1 MLFNSRDF
9 ALFFAIFFAL
19 YALAGRVRGR
29 DQIRR
34 YLIVIGSLFFYGY
47 WYPPYLIL
55 LVICVLVNYVTIH
68 ALDRLPHKGA
78 KAFWLITAN
87 CVFNLGILF
96 LYKYT
101 EFVVQTFHLQGLEHV
116 TVQFLNHAT
125 LTLGIKGQFKSL
137 DFALPL
143 GVSFFTFEMMAYSID
158 VYRHGRIDPEARSL
172 PRYTLFVTFF
182 PKLIAGPIVRGWEIL
197 PQIDTPRY
205 VTPEGVYWGILLFF
219 WGLTKKV
226 IISDRLA
233 PFVNLVFTDPQG
245 LHWVGQ
251 WLAVYCFAFQIYC
264 DFSAYSDMAMGLCK
278 MMGYEL
284 PLNFKEPYLS
294 PNITVFWRRWH
305 ITLSSWLRDYL
316 YIPLGGNR
324 GGSGRQYRNLILTML
339 LGGLWHGANWVFVIW
354 GLMHGLYLA
363 VHKLFSTY
371 IEHRE
376 VVELATAADRGD
388 SAVPL
393 VNPSLMDHVPTTA
406 ELTTPL
412 PVKKRKAPLDPPMDP
427 WNKISYWFW
436 CIVTFHFVCL
446 TWIFFRAG
454 LYPATVGGLTP
465 WQVSMRMLKAIF
477 TFAGHG
483 RGAKF
488 WAQGYDVIPFLM
500 LAAVLHVGERFVR
513 HHRPHFAL
521 KIWDAF
527 PAAIQA
533 GAVTLVL
540 ASLLIWGGDQVQ
552 FIYFAF

>member
-9 ALFFAIFFAL
+9 ALFFGIFFAL
-19 YALAGRVRGR
+19 YALAGHLRHR
-29 DQIRR
+29 DQLRR
-34 YLIVIGSLFFYGY
+34 YLIVVGSLFFYGY

-55 LVICVLVNYVTIH
+55 LVACVLINYATIH
-68 ALDRLPHKGA
+68 ALDRLPHKSS
-78 KAFWLITAN
+78 KAFWLITVN
-87 CVFNLGILF
+87 CIFNLGVLF
-96 LYKYT
+96 IYKYT
-101 EFVVQTFHLQGLEHV
+101 EFLVHTLHLEGLEHV
-116 TVQFLNHAT
+116 AVQFLNHT
-125 LTLGIKGQFKSL
+125 ILTFGIKGQFKSL

-197 PQIDTPRY
+197 PQIDTPRK
-205 VTPEGVYWGILLFF
+205 VTADGCYYGLLLFF
-219 WGLTKKV
+219 WGMTKKV
-226 IISDRLA
+226 LISDRLA
-233 PFVNLVFTDPQG
+233 PFVNKVFTNPGD
-245 LHWVGQ
+245 LHWLGQ
-251 WLAVYCFAFQIYC
+251 WLAVYSFAFQIYC

-278 MMGYEL
+278 MLGYEL

-294 PNITVFWRRWH
+294 PNITIFWRRWH

-324 GGSGRQYRNLILTML
+324 GGPTMQYRNLILTML

-354 GLMHGLYLA
+354 GLMHGVYLA
-363 VHKLFSTY
+363 VHKLYSTY
-371 IEHRE
+371 FEHRE
-376 VVELATAADRGD
+376 LTELATAADRSD
-388 SAVPL
+388 SGSL
-393 VNPSLMDHVPTTA
+393 VTNPSLMGHP
-406 ELTTPL
+406 PK
-412 PVKKRKAPLDPPMDP
+412 PIKKKRAPIEPPTDP

-454 LYPATVGGLTP
+454 LYNTTASGLSA
-465 WQVSMRMLKAIF
+465 WQVCMRMLKTMA

-483 RGAKF
+483 RGMHF
-488 WAQGYDVIPFLM
+488 WSDCYDVIPYLM
-500 LAAVLHVGERFVR
+500 LAVVLHIGERYVR
-513 HHRPHFAL
+513 HHRPHVVL

-527 PAAIQA
+527 PAALQA
-533 GAVTLVL
+533 AAIAILL
-540 ASLLIWGGDQVQ
+540 AILLLRGGEQVH